1 MIKSLGITER
11 TILACW
17 SMLSKRATYKNNRM
31 VVVMF
36 SKMQSLVTR
45 ITAGFLLNAILGLLL
60 MVFLL
65 SYHNQAEQQ
74 FSNLQNQNLPKL
86 LAISKAR
93 FSLAQLQVLAY
104 SRYSLTSEQA
114 EYQTALKAEQESL
127 NSSMSMLSLSLDD
140 SLKKLLRDF
149 SAVMNSE
156 TVDWDE
162 ARRHLALLADYAEA
176 TQQQLDKRASKI
188 EQQTIEQTEQATALL
203 SKASWLTEGFVVI
216 LIIAAFIAYLLVKK
230 YIAKPVE
237 LFARQIER
245 SATERDLSLT
255 FDDAS
260 KTEIGQAAKSL
271 NKLFESFRTLLQTTH
286 LATGELEVSTREMD
300 NVVTRANQQVE
311 KQRHE
316 SDELSQT
323 LLVFAQGVEDV
334 SVQASDAEAAAE
346 QGYHQST
353 VGYQEVESTVQQ
365 INALADKV
373 SNVSEL
379 ILKLQQQST
388 HISSLVSVIQQIAE
402 QTNLLAL
409 NAAIEAARAGD
420 SGRGFAVVADEVRQ
434 LATRTQEATEEIQG
448 VIESLSDCMSESTA
462 AMRVTEDTAVDSV
475 KQAQLAGD
483 ALTAIKTAID
493 TILASNKNIAATT
506 LSHRDQ
512 MVSVKQRVEELND
525 LVGLVSEETGKVSQ
539 ETQVVVRNISAL
551 YQQVNSFKG
560 IE

>member
-1 MIKSLGITER
+1 M
-11 TILACW
+11 
-17 SMLSKRATYKNNRM
+17 
-31 VVVMF
+31 
-36 SKMQSLVTR
+36 
-45 ITAGFLLNAILGLLL
+45 
-60 MVFLL
+60 
-65 SYHNQAEQQ
+65 
-74 FSNLQNQNLPKL
+74 
-86 LAISKAR
+86 
-93 FSLAQLQVLAY
+93 
-104 SRYSLTSEQA
+104 
-114 EYQTALKAEQESL
+114 
-127 NSSMSMLSLSLDD
+127 
-140 SLKKLLRDF
+140 
-149 SAVMNSE
+149 
-156 TVDWDE
+156 
-162 ARRHLALLADYAEA
+162 
-176 TQQQLDKRASKI
+176 
-188 EQQTIEQTEQATALL
+188 
-203 SKASWLTEGFVVI
+203 
-216 LIIAAFIAYLLVKK
+216 
-230 YIAKPVE
+230 
-237 LFARQIER
+237 
-245 SATERDLSLT
+245 
-255 FDDAS
+255 
-260 KTEIGQAAKSL
+260 
-271 NKLFESFRTLLQTTH
+271 QTTH